1 MDGDIVAIDSY
12 LYGNTATDEMIMSA
26 VSSIVPNEDMFSTL
40 SENEPFSNQYKLC
53 VPMRIK
59 GEMSHI
65 LIELAFH
72 YIAKVIVAAYCNDT
86 NCDPFENSVA
96 ERSIKNLQPKI
107 EKNYFQEVYERYE
120 YATMQLQN
128 YIDGEDNTTNN
139 IIQHCFFLAKLD
151 ICYRK
156 AAIPS
161 DLSQFFTPATS
172 DEVTEIREMALKFGK
187 SFIPRVLRPESKI
200 IFNPNFGFGEC
211 LIGET
216 ECDMI
221 IDKTIIDLR
230 TDIGTSYPRDR
241 VTKSMVH
248 FILTEINRDFGNK
261 ENAFPIDN
269 LVFYSA
275 RYGETEILSLEDIGT
290 YDIDKAVNKFILA
303 TNAEHKFD
311 QMIAREK
318 YHSNVN
324 TTNTKTSQPQNIQSH
339 NYSDGYE
346 DVDRQDYHDGYNQV
360 VKKKNKHTFRKIL
373 IFIIVISI
381 LTIAFV
387 YAKDYYT
394 QNFGNDYSINSILHN
409 LFGMD
414 IWLSISFYEL

>member
-1 MDGDIVAIDSY
+1 
-12 LYGNTATDEMIMSA
+12 MSA
-26 VSSIVPNEDMFSTL
+26 VSSIVPNEDLFSTL
-40 SENEPFSNQYKLC
+40 SDNEPFSSQYKLY
-53 VPMRIK
+53 VPMRVK
-59 GEMSHI
+59 GDMSHI

-86 NCDPFENSVA
+86 NCNPFENSIA
-96 ERSIKNLQPKI
+96 ERSIRNLQPKI
-107 EKNYFQEVYERYE
+107 EKSYFQEVYERYE

-128 YIDGEDNTTNN
+128 YIDGEDNSTNN

-161 DLSQFFTPATS
+161 DLSQFFTPATPN
-172 DEVTEIREMALKFGK
+172 EVIEIKEMALKFGK

-248 FILTEINRDFGNK
+248 FLLTEINRDFGNK

-275 RYGETEILSLEDIGT
+275 RYGETEILSLEDIDQ
-290 YDIDKAVNKFILA
+290 YDITKAVNKFTLA

-311 QMIAREK
+311 QMMAKEK
-318 YHSNVN
+318 YKNTPKPNNVN
-324 TTNTKTSQPQNIQSH
+324 SQEQYYSHSKQSR
-339 NYSDGYE
+339 ND
-346 DVDRQDYHDGYNQV
+346 DIDRQDYNDGYNQV
-360 VKKKNKHTFRKIL
+360 VRKKKKHTFRKVLIL
-373 IFIIVISI
+373 IIVLSL
-381 LTIAFV
+381 LTIGFV
-387 YAKDYYT
+387 YLKDYYVM
-394 QNFGNDYSINSILHN
+394 NYGNDFAIESILHN
-409 LFGMD
+409 LFGLD
-414 IWLSISFYEL
+414 I

>member
-1 MDGDIVAIDSY
+1 MAIDSY
-12 LYGNTATDEMIMSA
+12 LYGNTANDEMIMSA
-26 VSSIVPNEDMFSTL
+26 VSSIVPNEDLFSTL
-40 SENEPFSNQYKLC
+40 SGNEPFSSQYKLY
-53 VPMRIK
+53 VPMRVK
-59 GEMSHI
+59 GDMSHI

-86 NCDPFENSVA
+86 NCNPFENSIA
-96 ERSIKNLQPKI
+96 ERSIRNLQPKI
-107 EKNYFQEVYERYE
+107 EKSYFQEVYERYE

-128 YIDGEDNTTNN
+128 YIDGEDDSTNN

-151 ICYRK
+151 VCYRK

-161 DLSQFFTPATS
+161 DLSQFFTPATP
-172 DEVTEIREMALKFGK
+172 DEVIEIKEMALKFGK

-248 FILTEINRDFGNK
+248 FLLTEINRDFGNK

-275 RYGETEILSLEDIGT
+275 RYGETEILSLEDIDQ
-290 YDIDKAVNKFILA
+290 YDITKAVNKFTLA

-311 QMIAREK
+311 QMMAKEK
-318 YHSNVN
+318 YKNTPRPNNVN
-324 TTNTKTSQPQNIQSH
+324 SQEQYYSHSQQSR
-339 NYSDGYE
+339 ND
-346 DVDRQDYHDGYNQV
+346 DINRQDYNDGYNQV
-360 VKKKNKHTFRKIL
+360 VKRKKKHTFRKVLIL
-373 IFIIVISI
+373 IIVLSL
-381 LTIAFV
+381 LTIGFV
-387 YAKDYYT
+387 YLKDYYVM
-394 QNFGNDYSINSILHN
+394 NYGNDFAIESILHN
-409 LFGMD
+409 LFGLD
-414 IWLSISFYEL
+414 I

>member
-1 MDGDIVAIDSY
+1 MAIDSY
-12 LYGNTATDEMIMSA
+12 LYGNTANDEMIMSA
-26 VSSIVPNEDMFSTL
+26 VSSIVPNEDLFSTL
-40 SENEPFSNQYKLC
+40 SGNEPFSSQYKLY
-53 VPMRIK
+53 VPMRVK
-59 GEMSHI
+59 GDMSHI

-86 NCDPFENSVA
+86 NCNPFENSIA
-96 ERSIKNLQPKI
+96 ERSIRNLQPKI
-107 EKNYFQEVYERYE
+107 EKSYFQEVYERYE

-128 YIDGEDNTTNN
+128 YIDGEDNSTNN

-161 DLSQFFTPATS
+161 DLSQFFTPATP
-172 DEVTEIREMALKFGK
+172 DEVIEIKEMALKFGK

-248 FILTEINRDFGNK
+248 FLLTEINRDFGNK

-275 RYGETEILSLEDIGT
+275 RYGETEILSLEDIEQ
-290 YDIDKAVNKFILA
+290 YDITKAVNKFTLA

-311 QMIAREK
+311 QMIAKGK
-318 YHSNVN
+318 YKNTPKPNNVN
-324 TTNTKTSQPQNIQSH
+324 SQEQYYSNSKQSK
-339 NYSDGYE
+339 ND
-346 DVDRQDYHDGYNQV
+346 DIDRQDYNDGYNQV
-360 VKKKNKHTFRKIL
+360 VRKKKKHTFRKVLIL
-373 IFIIVISI
+373 IIVLSL
-381 LTIAFV
+381 LTIGFV
-387 YAKDYYT
+387 YLKDYYVM
-394 QNFGNDYSINSILHN
+394 NYGNDFAIESILHN
-409 LFGMD
+409 LFGLD
-414 IWLSISFYEL
+414 I

>member
-1 MDGDIVAIDSY
+1 
-12 LYGNTATDEMIMSA
+12 MSA
-26 VSSIVPNEDMFSTL
+26 VSSIVPNEDLFSTL
-40 SENEPFSNQYKLC
+40 SDNEPFSSQYKLY
-53 VPMRIK
+53 VPMRVK
-59 GEMSHI
+59 GDMSHI

-86 NCDPFENSVA
+86 NCNPFENSIA
-96 ERSIKNLQPKI
+96 ERSIRNLQPKI
-107 EKNYFQEVYERYE
+107 EKSYFQEVYERYE

-128 YIDGEDNTTNN
+128 YIDGEDNSTNN

-161 DLSQFFTPATS
+161 DLSQFFTPATP
-172 DEVTEIREMALKFGK
+172 DEVIEIKEMALKFGK

-248 FILTEINRDFGNK
+248 FLLTEINRDFGNK

-275 RYGETEILSLEDIGT
+275 RYGETEILSLEDIDQ
-290 YDIDKAVNKFILA
+290 YDITKAVNKFTLA

-311 QMIAREK
+311 QMIAKEK
-318 YHSNVN
+318 YKNTPKPNNVN
-324 TTNTKTSQPQNIQSH
+324 SQEQYYSHSQQSR
-339 NYSDGYE
+339 ND
-346 DVDRQDYHDGYNQV
+346 DIDRQDYNDGYNQV
-360 VKKKNKHTFRKIL
+360 VKRKKKHTFRKVLIL
-373 IFIIVISI
+373 IIVLSL
-381 LTIAFV
+381 LTIGFV
-387 YAKDYYT
+387 YLKDYYVM
-394 QNFGNDYSINSILHN
+394 NYGNDFAIESILHN
-409 LFGMD
+409 LFGLD
-414 IWLSISFYEL
+414 I

>member
-1 MDGDIVAIDSY
+1 
-12 LYGNTATDEMIMSA
+12 MSA
-26 VSSIVPNEDMFSTL
+26 VSSIVPNEDLFSTL
-40 SENEPFSNQYKLC
+40 SGNEPFSSQYKLY
-53 VPMRIK
+53 VPMRVK
-59 GEMSHI
+59 GDMSHI

-86 NCDPFENSVA
+86 NCNPFENSIA
-96 ERSIKNLQPKI
+96 ERSIRNLQPKI
-107 EKNYFQEVYERYE
+107 EKSYFQEVYERYE

-128 YIDGEDNTTNN
+128 YIDGEDNSTNN

-161 DLSQFFTPATS
+161 DLSQFFTPATP
-172 DEVTEIREMALKFGK
+172 DEVIEIKEMALKFGK

-248 FILTEINRDFGNK
+248 FLLTEINRDFGNK

-275 RYGETEILSLEDIGT
+275 RYGETEILSLEDIEQ
-290 YDIDKAVNKFILA
+290 YDITKAVNKFTLA

-311 QMIAREK
+311 QMIAKGK
-318 YHSNVN
+318 YKNIPKPNNVN
-324 TTNTKTSQPQNIQSH
+324 SQEQYYSHSKQSK
-339 NYSDGYE
+339 ND
-346 DVDRQDYHDGYNQV
+346 DIDRQDYNDGYNQV
-360 VKKKNKHTFRKIL
+360 VRKKKKHTFRKVLIL
-373 IFIIVISI
+373 IIVLSL
-381 LTIAFV
+381 LTIGFV
-387 YAKDYYT
+387 YLKDYYVM
-394 QNFGNDYSINSILHN
+394 NYGNDFAIESILHN
-409 LFGMD
+409 LFGLD
-414 IWLSISFYEL
+414 I

>member
-1 MDGDIVAIDSY
+1 MAIDSY
-12 LYGNTATDEMIMSA
+12 LYGNTANDEMIMSA
-26 VSSIVPNEDMFSTL
+26 VSSIVPNDDLFSTL
-40 SENEPFSNQYKLC
+40 SGNEPFSSQYKLY
-53 VPMRIK
+53 VPMRVK
-59 GEMSHI
+59 GDMSHI

-86 NCDPFENSVA
+86 NCNPFENSIA
-96 ERSIKNLQPKI
+96 ERSIRNLQPKI
-107 EKNYFQEVYERYE
+107 EKSYFQEVYERYE

-128 YIDGEDNTTNN
+128 YIDGEDNSTNN

-161 DLSQFFTPATS
+161 DLSQFFTPATP
-172 DEVTEIREMALKFGK
+172 DEVIEIKEMALKFGK

-248 FILTEINRDFGNK
+248 FLLTEINRDFGNK

-275 RYGETEILSLEDIGT
+275 RYGETEILSLEDIEQ
-290 YDIDKAVNKFILA
+290 YDITKAVNKFTLA

-311 QMIAREK
+311 QMMAKEK
-318 YHSNVN
+318 YKNTPKPNNVN
-324 TTNTKTSQPQNIQSH
+324 SQEQYYSHSQQSR
-339 NYSDGYE
+339 ND
-346 DVDRQDYHDGYNQV
+346 DIDRQDYNDGYNQV
-360 VKKKNKHTFRKIL
+360 VKRKKKHTFRKVLIL
-373 IFIIVISI
+373 IIVLSL
-381 LTIAFV
+381 LTIGFV
-387 YAKDYYT
+387 YLKDYYVM
-394 QNFGNDYSINSILHN
+394 NYGNDFAIESILHN
-409 LFGMD
+409 LFGLD
-414 IWLSISFYEL
+414 I

>member
-1 MDGDIVAIDSY
+1 MAIDSY
-12 LYGNTATDEMIMSA
+12 LYGNTANDEMIMSA
-26 VSSIVPNEDMFSTL
+26 VSSIVPNEDLFSTL
-40 SENEPFSNQYKLC
+40 SDNEPFSSQYKLY
-53 VPMRIK
+53 VPMRVK
-59 GEMSHI
+59 GDMSHI

-86 NCDPFENSVA
+86 NCNPFENSIA
-96 ERSIKNLQPKI
+96 ERSIRNLQPKI
-107 EKNYFQEVYERYE
+107 EKSYFQEVYERYE

-128 YIDGEDNTTNN
+128 YIDGEDNSTNN

-161 DLSQFFTPATS
+161 DLSQFFTPATP
-172 DEVTEIREMALKFGK
+172 DEVIEIKEMALKFGK

-248 FILTEINRDFGNK
+248 FLLTEINRDFGNK

-275 RYGETEILSLEDIGT
+275 RYGETEILSLEDIDQ
-290 YDIDKAVNKFILA
+290 YDITKAVNKFTLA

-311 QMIAREK
+311 QMIAKGK
-318 YHSNVN
+318 YKNTPKPNNVN
-324 TTNTKTSQPQNIQSH
+324 SQEQYYSHSKQSR
-339 NYSDGYE
+339 ND
-346 DVDRQDYHDGYNQV
+346 DIDRQDYNDGYNQV
-360 VKKKNKHTFRKIL
+360 VRKKKKHTFRKVLIL
-373 IFIIVISI
+373 IIVLSL
-381 LTIAFV
+381 LTIGFV
-387 YAKDYYT
+387 YLKDYYVM
-394 QNFGNDYSINSILHN
+394 NYGNDFAIESILHN
-409 LFGMD
+409 LFGLD
-414 IWLSISFYEL
+414 I

>member
-1 MDGDIVAIDSY
+1 MAIDSY
-12 LYGNTATDEMIMSA
+12 LYGNTANDEMIMSA
-26 VSSIVPNEDMFSTL
+26 VSSIVPNDDLFSTL
-40 SENEPFSNQYKLC
+40 SGNEPFSSQYKLY
-53 VPMRIK
+53 VPMRVK
-59 GEMSHI
+59 GDMSHI

-86 NCDPFENSVA
+86 NCNPFENSIA
-96 ERSIKNLQPKI
+96 ERSIRNLQPKI
-107 EKNYFQEVYERYE
+107 EKSYFQEVYERYE

-128 YIDGEDNTTNN
+128 YIDGEDNSTNN

-161 DLSQFFTPATS
+161 DLSQFFTPATP
-172 DEVTEIREMALKFGK
+172 DEVIEIKEMALKFGK

-248 FILTEINRDFGNK
+248 FLLTEINRDFGNK

-275 RYGETEILSLEDIGT
+275 RYGETEILSLEDIDQ
-290 YDIDKAVNKFILA
+290 YDITKAVNKFTLA

-311 QMIAREK
+311 QMMAKEK
-318 YHSNVN
+318 YKNTPKPNNVN
-324 TTNTKTSQPQNIQSH
+324 SQEQYYSHSKQSR
-339 NYSDGYE
+339 ND
-346 DVDRQDYHDGYNQV
+346 DIDRQDYNDGYNQV
-360 VKKKNKHTFRKIL
+360 VKRKKKHTFRKVLIL
-373 IFIIVISI
+373 IIVLSL
-381 LTIAFV
+381 LTIGFV
-387 YAKDYYT
+387 YLKDYYVM
-394 QNFGNDYSINSILHN
+394 NYGNDFAIESILHN
-409 LFGMD
+409 LFGLD
-414 IWLSISFYEL
+414 I